1 MLNVKV
7 NPFHDQL
14 ILSSSSDNRVNLVNM
29 VSVSSSKL
37 KRDEKELLGELYE
50 SPLDEDLVVKT
61 TDELV
66 FTYDQHSETVYTAAW
81 SLNDPWIFA
90 SLSFDGNIVVNCV
103 PSEYKYKII
112 L

>member
-1 MLNVKV
+1 
-7 NPFHDQL
+7 
-14 ILSSSSDNRVNLVNM
+14 M
-29 VSVSSSKL
+29 VSVSSSQL
-37 KRDEKELLGELYE
+37 KRDEKELLKELHGVD
-50 SPLDEDLVVKT
+50 STPLEEDLVIKT
-61 TDELV
+61 TDEIV
-66 FTYDQHSETVYTAAW
+66 FTYDQHGETVHTAAW

>member
-1 MLNVKV
+1 
-7 NPFHDQL
+7 
-14 ILSSSSDNRVNLVNM
+14 M
-29 VSVSSSKL
+29 VSVSSSQF
-37 KRDEKELLGELYE
+37 KREEKELLDVLYGTDS
-50 SPLDEDLVVKT
+50 SPLEEDLVIKT

-66 FTYDQHSETVYTAAW
+66 FAYDQHGETVYTAAW
-81 SLNDPWIFA
+81 SLSDPWIFA

>member
-1 MLNVKV
+1 
-7 NPFHDQL
+7 
-14 ILSSSSDNRVNLVNM
+14 M

-37 KRDEKELLGELYE
+37 KRDEKELLTEIYGAD
-50 SPLDEDLVVKT
+50 STPLEEDLVIKT

-66 FTYDQHSETVYTAAW
+66 LTYDQHGETVYTAAW

-103 PSEYKYKII
+103 PSEYKFKII